1 MKARKPW
8 KKAACAALSAVMA
21 LSLTACQSAGQA
33 VTALPAVQQQAFD
46 DFLMQDFIQTMESE
60 YTALHVYLQD
70 PADVYKRQPARLSRC
85 PPVPARFAP
94 PARRQGPAMP
104 RFALA

>member
-46 DFLMQDFIQTMESE
+46 DFQPRVVGDSLECQ
-60 YTALHVYLQD
+60 LHIVHRI
-70 PADVYKRQPARLSRC
+70 A
-85 PPVPARFAP
+85 F
-94 PARRQGPAMP
+94 
-104 RFALA
+104 F